1 MYSKKLKLAHWE
13 IFSSLVVLEKYVTGV
28 NLKFLALKVWYL
40 DMLILLT
47 TPVVATTKPIEASIQ
62 KLKNIFF

>member
-28 NLKFLALKVWYL
+28 NLKFLALKV
-40 DMLILLT
+40 
-47 TPVVATTKPIEASIQ
+47 
-62 KLKNIFF
+62 